1 MRGKWWIILAV
12 FLVIPGLLTT
22 TSCSK
27 KMVKSDGMTMAGEGA
42 VSDEASAG
50 DTGYAQGG
58 LDQGGLDEEG
68 LTPEQRRAK
77 EQFLNEHIYFE
88 FDSDILS
95 GEAQSILMKKAE
107 YLQDNPNRS
116 VTIEGHC
123 DERGTTEY
131 NLALGDRRAQSV
143 KRYLE
148 TLGVAASRM
157 TPVSY
162 GEESPADPGHDEEA
176 WAKNRRAQFV
186 FN

>member
-1 MRGKWWIILAV
+1 MRGKWWIIMAV
-12 FLVIPGLLTT
+12 FLIIPGLLTT

-42 VSDEASAG
+42 VSDETAAG
-50 DTGYAQGG
+50 DTTGYN
-58 LDQGGLDEEG
+58 QGGLDEEG

-95 GEAQSILMKKAE
+95 AEAQSILMKKAE
-107 YLQDNPNRS
+107 YLRDNANRS

-148 TLGVAASRM
+148 TLGVEASRM

-162 GEESPADPGHDEEA
+162 GEESPADPGHTEEA

>member
-1 MRGKWWIILAV
+1 MRGKRWIMIAL
-12 FLVIPGLLTT
+12 FLIVPGLFMT

-27 KMVKSDGMTMAGEGA
+27 KMVKSDGMTMAG
-42 VSDEASAG
+42 
-50 DTGYAQGG
+50 DTGQAGSESEG
-58 LDQGGLDEEG
+58 SGDISQGGLDEEG

-77 EQFLNEHIYFE
+77 DQFLNEHIYFE
-88 FDSDILS
+88 YDSDILS
-95 GEAQSILMKKAE
+95 AEAQSILMKKAE
-107 YLQDNPNRS
+107 YLQDNPNRR

-143 KRYLE
+143 KTFLE
-148 TLGVAASRM
+148 NLGVSGSRM

-162 GEESPADPGHDEEA
+162 GEERPIDPGHTEAA
-176 WAKNRRAQFV
+176 WAQNRRAQFI